1 MTHHPRLIA
10 VLAGAVVLT
19 LGLSGCVSAFIPK
32 AAPTTST
39 PTGEAVDSALAPFYG
54 QVLQWSDCD
63 NEMQCATA
71 IAPLDYSDP
80 GAGEIDIALV
90 RHPTTSGDRVGS
102 LLVNPG
108 GPGASGY
115 DIVKNSLDFVTDDV
129 LQSSFDIVGFDPR
142 GVGRSSAVTCYQPE
156 QMDEYLYG
164 LTTAARGTD
173 AWIAEL
179 EASSADF
186 GAACAENTGPLLAHV
201 DTESAARDLDLLRAV
216 LGDEKLNYLGYS
228 YGTYLGATFAE
239 LFPDKVGRLA
249 LDGALD
255 PSTTNF
261 QVTELQAKG
270 FESALRAY
278 LEACLV
284 GEDCPFSGTVDDAM
298 NTVGALLA
306 SVDVS
311 PIIAGDGR
319 QLGSNA
325 LLTAIITPLYQQAA
339 WPMLSQMFAGVMT
352 NDVTAAFGLADQY
365 NGRQADGSY
374 LDNSSE
380 AFSAINCVDYAY
392 NDDPASMRAQAAEIE
407 TAAPIIGKYMSF
419 GDIGCANWPYK
430 FSGERGEIHATGA
443 APILVIGTT
452 NDPATPYAWAQSLSE
467 QLDSGTLVTYEGE
480 GHTAYNKGSDCVNRV
495 VDDYL
500 VKGTVPSED
509 PMC

>member
-1 MTHHPRLIA
+1 MTHHPRLITA
-10 VLAGAVVLT
+10 LAGAVVLT
-19 LGLSGCVSAFIPK
+19 LGLSGCVSAFTPK

-39 PTGEAVDSALAPFYG
+39 PTGEAVDAALDPFYS

-63 NEMQCATA
+63 EDMQCATA
-71 IAPLDYSDP
+71 TAPLDYGDP
-80 GAGEIDIALV
+80 AAGEISLALV
-90 RHPTTSGDRVGS
+90 RQPATGGDRIGS

-115 DIVKNSLDFVTDDV
+115 DIVKDSVDFVTDDV

-142 GVGRSSAVTCYQPE
+142 GVGRSSAVTCYQPAE
-156 QMDEYLYG
+156 MDEYLYG
-164 LTTAARGTD
+164 LTTAERGSD

-179 EASSADF
+179 EASSIAF
-186 GAACAENTGPLLAHV
+186 GEACAQNTGPLLAHV

-216 LGDEKLNYLGYS
+216 LGDTKLHYLGYS

-261 QVTELQAKG
+261 QVTQLQAKG

-278 LEACLV
+278 LESCLQ
-284 GEDCPFSGTVDDAM
+284 GEDCPFRGTVDDAM
-298 NTVGALLA
+298 TTVGALLA

-311 PIIAGDGR
+311 PIANGDGR

-339 WPMLSQMFAGVMT
+339 WPLLSQMFEGVMT

-365 NGRQADGSY
+365 NGRQSDGSY

-392 NDDPASMRAQAAEIE
+392 DDDPASMRAQAAEIE
-407 TAAPIIGKYMSF
+407 AAAPIIGRYMSF
-419 GDIGCANWPYK
+419 GDIGCANWPYT
-430 FSGERGEIHATGA
+430 FDGDRGEIHAAGA

-452 NDPATPYAWAQSLSE
+452 NDPATPYAWAESLSA
-467 QLDSGTLVTYEGE
+467 QLDSGNLVTYRGE
-480 GHTAYNKGSDCVNRV
+480 GHTAYNKGSDCVNGA

-500 VKGTVPSED
+500 VNGTVPSED